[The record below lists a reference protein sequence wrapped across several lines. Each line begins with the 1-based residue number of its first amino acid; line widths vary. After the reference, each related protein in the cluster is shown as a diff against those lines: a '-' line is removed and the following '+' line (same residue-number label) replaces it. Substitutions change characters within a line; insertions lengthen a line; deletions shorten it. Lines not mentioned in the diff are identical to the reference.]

1 METMI
6 EKLIEL
12 SIMSGGLLPL
22 MAVLLLVTL
31 AVVVERSYFFHKVL
45 KSGLA
50 MEHDL
55 QMVEYQNVVKLEKL
69 ADHYEGSLQ
78 RSIISSALASRGE
91 DAGTMERHIEEA
103 MMWQMPKIDK
113 HVWVLDTSVTL
124 APLMGLLGTI
134 IGMVH
139 AFDILGTSGAGGAAT
154 RMVTGGIAEA
164 LVATGAGLFIAI
176 IAVLFLN
183 HFNKRVRLAAHQMDL
198 LKVMVLNR
206 LYGGGAAHQGMPV
219 REAHSS
225 GVAAIRRRAA
235 LAHAPGPGTSGV
247 NRRGGK
253 AL

>member
-103 MMWQMPKIDK
+103 IMWQMPKIDK

-139 AFDILGTSGAGGAAT
+139 AFDILGTSGSGGAAT

-164 LVATGAGLFIAI
+164 LVATGVGLFIAI
-176 IAVLFLN
+176 IADFFPN
-183 HFNKRVRLAAHQMDL
+183 DFK
-198 LKVMVLNR
+198 K
-206 LYGGGAAHQGMPV
+206 
-219 REAHSS
+219 
-225 GVAAIRRRAA
+225 
-235 LAHAPGPGTSGV
+235 PGPLPRHPMDPLQGHGS
-247 NRRGGK
+247 NRFLRGG
-253 AL
+253 LPPPGV